1 MAKRFEPLLLG
12 WIGRRIVGR
21 RIEPIDRLFWRSR
34 RGPQRVPEI
43 DRHFGNP
50 GFVQR
55 RRGRRLRPALVA
67 HHRIGHELAGLDVRP
82 KYKPHR
88 CAALPVP
95 TVPNV
100 VGSGRAFI
108 RAISSANRFWRQRFL
123 ADAAMPRA
131 KKSAADRA
139 RRRSPAGRWP
149 ATRHGSTTGRCRCCN
164 HPQWHG
170 RPGQWRSCRWRR
182 LKFPPPDRAALASR
196 SAMMRASASVGPPGE
211 IRLSSSPGVTAKS
224 RLRQARRRSAT
235 MACPRRADVRT
246 MARVTVSEK
255 VSSSVVVRAS
265 PRNRPDAATD
275 AARPAQ
281 ARLTQGVGGL

>member
-1 MAKRFEPLLLG
+1 LAKRFEPLLLG

-123 ADAAMPRA
+123 ADDPQRRCREQRNRLQIAQDVVVQRV
-131 KKSAADRA
+131 DG
-139 RRRSPAGRWP
+139 RRRDMARPLADADAVTIRNGMDDPASG
-149 ATRHGSTTGRCRCCN
+149 
-164 HPQWHG
+164 
-170 RPGQWRSCRWRR
+170 
-182 LKFPPPDRAALASR
+182 DRAA
-196 SAMMRASASVGPPGE
+196 G
-211 IRLSSSPGVTAKS
+211 
-224 RLRQARRRSAT
+224 
-235 MACPRRADVRT
+235 
-246 MARVTVSEK
+246 
-255 VSSSVVVRAS
+255 
-265 PRNRPDAATD
+265 AA
-275 AARPAQ
+275 
-281 ARLTQGVGGL
+281 

>member
-43 DRHFGNP
+43 DRHSGNP

-67 HHRIGHELAGLDVRP
+67 HHRRGHELAGLDVRQTGTRFEAGEIDLAADQILHRWSSAEGTYCKRNP
-82 KYKPHR
+82 VFCAKYKPHR

-123 ADAAMPRA
+123 ADDPQRRCREQRNRLQIAQDVVVQRV
-131 KKSAADRA
+131 DG
-139 RRRSPAGRWP
+139 RRRDMARPLADADAVTIRNGMDDPASG
-149 ATRHGSTTGRCRCCN
+149 
-164 HPQWHG
+164 
-170 RPGQWRSCRWRR
+170 
-182 LKFPPPDRAALASR
+182 DRAA
-196 SAMMRASASVGPPGE
+196 G
-211 IRLSSSPGVTAKS
+211 
-224 RLRQARRRSAT
+224 
-235 MACPRRADVRT
+235 
-246 MARVTVSEK
+246 
-255 VSSSVVVRAS
+255 
-265 PRNRPDAATD
+265 AA
-275 AARPAQ
+275 
-281 ARLTQGVGGL
+281 